1 MPSTWATSA
10 PAAPAP
16 SASRM
21 KRAVVAACLVL
32 GVAPAAR
39 ADGSVLLATAASTIG
54 AKATADLISTPYAGL
69 GVFASRW
76 DSQDYG
82 TLTGYGLRFGW
93 NMFDP
98 LGLEARASYFESKDD
113 EIETTLIPLEAAL
126 TLRLP
131 LNRHFVPYVGG
142 GAGYYFKD
150 ADYDDEAG
158 TWDTSEDV
166 SGTFA
171 LAGLNLYLG
180 AVSLFAEAKYN
191 FVETDDDLRWRG
203 DDVEAKNSL
212 DGFSY
217 SAGLKLGF

>member
-1 MPSTWATSA
+1 MPWTWATSA
-10 PAAPAP
+10 PAALVP
-16 SASRM
+16 SGNGM
-21 KRAVVAACLVL
+21 KRTVVAACLVL
-32 GVAPAAR
+32 ASAQAAR

-54 AKATADLISTPYAGL
+54 AKATASLVNTPYAGL

-76 DSQDYG
+76 ESQDYG
-82 TLTGYGLRFGW
+82 TLTGYGLRLGW
-93 NMFDP
+93 NVFDP

-126 TLRLP
+126 VLRLP
-131 LNRHFVPYVGG
+131 LHRHFVPYVGA

-150 ADYDDEAG
+150 ADYDDESG

-166 SGTFA
+166 AGYFA

-191 FVETDDDLRWRG
+191 LVGTDDDLQWRG
-203 DDVEAKNSL
+203 SDVEAKNSL

>member
-1 MPSTWATSA
+1 
-10 PAAPAP
+10 
-16 SASRM
+16 M
-21 KRAVVAACLVL
+21 KRAVVAACLVW
-32 GVAPAAR
+32 GAAR
-39 ADGSVLLATAASTIG
+39 AACADASVLLATAASTIG
-54 AKATADLISTPYAGL
+54 AKATADLINTPYAGL

-82 TLTGYGLRFGW
+82 TLTGYGVRFGW
-93 NMFDP
+93 NVFAP

-126 TLRLP
+126 TLRIP
-131 LNRHFVPYVGG
+131 LHRHFVPYVGG

-180 AVSLFAEAKYN
+180 AVSVFAEAKYN

>member
-1 MPSTWATSA
+1 
-10 PAAPAP
+10 
-16 SASRM
+16 M
-21 KRAVVAACLVL
+21 KRAVVAACLVW
-32 GVAPAAR
+32 GAAR
-39 ADGSVLLATAASTIG
+39 AACADASVLLATAASTIG
-54 AKATADLISTPYAGL
+54 AKATADLINTPYAGL

-82 TLTGYGLRFGW
+82 TLTGYGVRFGW
-93 NMFDP
+93 NVFDP

-126 TLRLP
+126 TLRIP
-131 LNRHFVPYVGG
+131 LHRHFVPYVGG

-180 AVSLFAEAKYN
+180 AVSVFAEAKYN
-191 FVETDDDLRWRG
+191 FVETDDDLQWRG
-203 DDVEAKNSL
+203 DGVEAKNSL

>member
-1 MPSTWATSA
+1 MPWTWATNA

-16 SASRM
+16 FADRM
-21 KRAVVAACLVL
+21 KRAVVAACLVW
-32 GVAPAAR
+32 GAAR
-39 ADGSVLLATAASTIG
+39 AACADASVLLATAASTIG
-54 AKATADLISTPYAGL
+54 AKATADLINTPYAGL

-82 TLTGYGLRFGW
+82 TLTGYGVRFGW
-93 NMFDP
+93 NVFDP

-126 TLRLP
+126 TLRIP
-131 LNRHFVPYVGG
+131 LHRHLVPYVGG

-180 AVSLFAEAKYN
+180 AVSVFAEAKYN
-191 FVETDDDLRWRG
+191 FVETDDDLQWRG
-203 DDVEAKNSL
+203 DGVEAKNSL